1 MPPKGYLIRPCVFG
15 LAHVLTQVAHQGL
28 DSPFHL
34 VHPGPVISMPEA
46 PLAGDAVPVLFDFLH
61 LLRIAPHNQMEMLD
75 APLLQ
80 LDAPYGPQS
89 SPDQPLAQP
98 VKKGIRVFRPTV
110 KGQRHEMGRAHQ
122 VVPAAQKQ
130 AQQALT

>member
-61 LLRIAPHNQMEMLD
+61 LLRIAPNNKMKMLHP
-75 APLLQ
+75 PLLQ
-80 LDAPYGPQS
+80 LDAPDGPQAP
-89 SPDQPLAQP
+89 PDQPLP
-98 VKKGIRVFRPTV
+98 ESMEKGKGVFRTPV
-110 KGQRHEMGRAHQ
+110 EGQRNEMRNPHQ
-122 VVPAAQKQ
+122 VVSAPQQQAQK
-130 AQQALT
+130 ALT